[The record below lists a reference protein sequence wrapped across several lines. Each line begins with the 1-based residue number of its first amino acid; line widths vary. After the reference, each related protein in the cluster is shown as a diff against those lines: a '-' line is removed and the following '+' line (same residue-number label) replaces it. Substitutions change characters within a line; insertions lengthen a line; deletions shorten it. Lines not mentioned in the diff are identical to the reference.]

1 MHAQGRARGERVW
14 GRKEG
19 KRSQR
24 GGEKWE
30 KEREVREKAGGKRK
44 KRIGTLEAGIPL
56 LGQATRL

>member
-14 GRKEG
+14 SKKEG

-30 KEREVREKAGGKRK
+30 KERRVREREQERKEKR
-44 KRIGTLEAGIPL
+44 E
-56 LGQATRL
+56 